1 MKFAVLWLYT
11 VHPSSRCLP
20 IVSRA
25 LKISQ
30 GDTFVARILVV
41 DDDQAV
47 RLLLRTMLERRGHSV
62 VEAENGDEGLRY
74 YWATP
79 TDLVITD
86 IEMPVKDGLQ
96 MMKEL
101 RDACPTV
108 RIIAISGDR
117 GRLAA
122 AQTFSQCTFEKP
134 LDMEEFL
141 DAVQEFASAPG
152 SSMYMLQPRTLA
164 AVHSVQGDA

>member
-1 MKFAVLWLYT
+1 
-11 VHPSSRCLP
+11 
-20 IVSRA
+20 
-25 LKISQ
+25 
-30 GDTFVARILVV
+30 VARNLVV
-41 DDDQAV
+41 DDDTVV
-47 RLLLRTMLERRGHSV
+47 RLLLRARLERRGHSV

-74 YWATP
+74 YQAAP

-101 RDACPTV
+101 RNACPTAK
-108 RIIAISGDR
+108 IIAISGSS

-134 LDMEEFL
+134 LNMEDFL
-141 DAVQEFASAPG
+141 DAVQAFASAPG
-152 SSMYMLQPRTLA
+152 SSVYMLQPCSLA
-164 AVHSVQGDA
+164 AVPSIQGDT